1 MVNLLYMY
9 TYILRMYVQMEM
21 TIISD
26 ITLNAL
32 SVWLD
37 NAGQVPAGPV
47 AQHAIVKRS
56 RAQAMADDSQEGFAW
71 KHSKRSV
78 KKAFDEKRLQE
89 AKLEADRV
97 KQQKLED
104 KAKQKTDKE
113 HARQLELLH
122 KMQARSA
129 TKQQEVL
136 DKMQARF
143 EIKCAAA
150 EATQLCAAQAEPAS
164 EDERANER
172 QWLVQSAHKKHMQL
186 REQEALEATQ
196 LCAATQMHDELFQP
210 TQETCAATQ
219 MDDDIPQP
227 ATPVRAQNATTP
239 EQQYGA
245 TPGSSTP
252 EKHSEPP
259 STLRGN
265 MLAAEATAEAQ
276 QGSEVELDEEAHKIR
291 MWQDTSSISL
301 N

>member
-78 KKAFDEKRLQE
+78 KKAFEEKKLQE

-97 KQQKLED
+97 KQQKQDE

-113 HARQLELLH
+113 HT
-122 KMQARSA
+122 KQA
-129 TKQQEVL
+129 KQQEQL

-143 EIKCAAA
+143 ANKCAAA
-150 EATQLCAAQAEPAS
+150 TASQLGQATSEPAS

-210 TQETCAATQ
+210 TQDTCAATQ